1 MWTCCLQV
9 LDSCVEVLTKHV
21 NGWRTQLS
29 RGTTPRPLPL
39 SSIATCRFATLVA
52 IGPFLTVWLCAA
64 GGTPLSPEDVDTVDE
79 DLEQI
84 KGYFEFG
91 GEGLEEGEIEKTMRR
106 LTRTVRLLPT
116 SLLAMATLCWLWLGC
131 PCCCLPQGRRNG

>member
-1 MWTCCLQV
+1 MVLLCGVQV

-29 RGTTPRPLPL
+29 RGTTPNIVT
-39 SSIATCRFATLVA
+39 SRFAILVA
-52 IGPFLTVWLCAA
+52 VGPFLTVWLCAA

-106 LTRTVRLLPT
+106 LTRTVRVLPT
-116 SLLAMATLCWLWLGC
+116 LLCWL
-131 PCCCLPQGRRNG
+131 

>member
-1 MWTCCLQV
+1 M
-9 LDSCVEVLTKHV
+9 
-21 NGWRTQLS
+21 
-29 RGTTPRPLPL
+29 
-39 SSIATCRFATLVA
+39 
-52 IGPFLTVWLCAA
+52 TVWLCVA

-106 LTRTVRLLPT
+106 LTRTVRLLPI
-116 SLLAMATLCWLWLGC
+116 LLWPWLWLGWSGC
-131 PCCCLPQGRRNG
+131 AQLWLSLLLSRPRWLNE

>member
-1 MWTCCLQV
+1 M
-9 LDSCVEVLTKHV
+9 
-21 NGWRTQLS
+21 
-29 RGTTPRPLPL
+29 
-39 SSIATCRFATLVA
+39 
-52 IGPFLTVWLCAA
+52 GPFLTVWLCAA

-116 SLLAMATLCWLWLGC
+116 LLCWLWLGWIGC
-131 PCCCLPQGRRNG
+131 AQLWLSLLLSRHRWLNE